1 MGEIFPIQ
9 PYCEIF
15 TGRNCSYPCSEMNCD
30 SEILEQ
36 TDCQVWT
43 CYKHNPSGKNGN
55 YIIIV
60 AIAFGILALL
70 FLVALT
76 IIGIRIV
83 CRSERQPQSQE
94 SPEISVE
101 SGAKEIFAIP
111 GAGSLD
117 LGVVEYVV

>member
-1 MGEIFPIQ
+1 MK
-9 PYCEIF
+9 
-15 TGRNCSYPCSEMNCD
+15 CD

-43 CYKHNPSGKNGN
+43 CYKHNSSGKNGN
-55 YIIIV
+55 YTIIV

-94 SPEISVE
+94 SPEELSQNGIQNRNSYF
-101 SGAKEIFAIP
+101 SI
-111 GAGSLD
+111 GSSSSENFEEENMEERTPIIRPKFRSN
-117 LGVVEYVV
+117 VQQ

>member
-1 MGEIFPIQ
+1 
-9 PYCEIF
+9 
-15 TGRNCSYPCSEMNCD
+15 MNCD

-36 TDCQVWT
+36 TDCQVWS

-60 AIAFGILALL
+60 ATAFGILALL

-94 SPEISVE
+94 SPEELSQNGIQNRNSYFSIGSSSSVNFE
-101 SGAKEIFAIP
+101 DDNLEE
-111 GAGSLD
+111 GSPII
-117 LGVVEYVV
+117 G